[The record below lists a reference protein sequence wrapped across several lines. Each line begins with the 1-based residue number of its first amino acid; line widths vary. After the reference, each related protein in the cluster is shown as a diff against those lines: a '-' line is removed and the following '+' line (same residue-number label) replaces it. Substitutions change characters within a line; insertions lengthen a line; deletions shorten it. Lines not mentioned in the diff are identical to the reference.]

1 VSFNNLFTLTNM
13 PIGRFRKFL
22 VERNQ
27 LDRYME
33 RLRKSFNPAAVEG
46 IMCRY
51 LINVGW
57 DGTLYDCDFN
67 QMIGLSLNDKY
78 PGTVREFDTGILAE
92 REIAVDDHC
101 FGCTAGQGSSCQ
113 GAAA

>member
-1 VSFNNLFTLTNM
+1 M

-33 RLRKSFNPAAVEG
+33 RLRKSFNPGAVEG
-46 IMCRY
+46 IMRRY
-51 LINVGW
+51 LVNVGW
-57 DGTLYDCDFN
+57 DGTLYDCAFN
-67 QMIGLSLNDKY
+67 QMIGLLLNDKY
-78 PGTVREFDTGILAE
+78 PWTVREFDTGILAE